1 MIAFLADAFVKT
13 TVLLVLAAVVTLFLR
28 RAPASLRYLVWT
40 LACGGVLA
48 LPLASALLPNWHV
61 AGWPRLEV
69 PVAYNANQIGGALLP
84 ATREQTRRVPR
95 QPPAPAVREPAATV
109 PSSTVDA
116 GSMRWRLSPDW
127 TAFVFPVWLGGVAVV
142 LLLLGVGLARIF
154 WLDRVT
160 ALVQDE
166 RWLVLVDELS
176 LELGLTRH
184 VRLLQAQGPAMPM
197 TWGIRRP
204 AILLPAEADTWTAER
219 RRDVLLHELAHVK
232 RHDFLIQ
239 LMAHVACAVYWF
251 HPMVWLAATRLRE
264 ERARACHDHVL
275 RAR

>member
-61 AGWPRLEV
+61 AGWPRLDV
-69 PVAYNANQIGGALLP
+69 PVAFNANQIGGALLP

-127 TAFVFPVWLGGVAVV
+127 TAFVFPGWLGGVAGG
-142 LLLLGVGLARIF
+142 LLLLGVGLAR
-154 WLDRVT
+154 R
-160 ALVQDE
+160 
-166 RWLVLVDELS
+166 
-176 LELGLTRH
+176 
-184 VRLLQAQGPAMPM
+184 
-197 TWGIRRP
+197 
-204 AILLPAEADTWTAER
+204 
-219 RRDVLLHELAHVK
+219 
-232 RHDFLIQ
+232 FL
-239 LMAHVACAVYWF
+239 F
-251 HPMVWLAATRLRE
+251 HPVPGPLR
-264 ERARACHDHVL
+264 D
-275 RAR
+275 